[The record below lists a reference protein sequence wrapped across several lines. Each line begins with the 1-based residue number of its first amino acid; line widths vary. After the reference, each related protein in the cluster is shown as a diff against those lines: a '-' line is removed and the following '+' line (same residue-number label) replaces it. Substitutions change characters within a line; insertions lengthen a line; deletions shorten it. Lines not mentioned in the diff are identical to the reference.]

1 VRIARNCSVPQ
12 LYTGHLM
19 QCNRCSVVCETLQIA
34 AAMEL
39 SSQTVKN
46 DLSRVFQKVQMS
58 SRAET
63 Q

>member
-1 VRIARNCSVPQ
+1 VQPLFSRVWNAP
-12 LYTGHLM
+12 
-19 QCNRCSVVCETLQIA
+19 QIA

-58 SRAET
+58 SRAEA